1 MRRMW
6 SRLRAAL
13 RRVVDG
19 GAKDAELSDELR
31 AFVEHDAESRIRSG
45 MTPADARRAALIE
58 LGGAEQVKE
67 RVRESAAGARWEI
80 FFRDVRFAM
89 RALVRAPG
97 FSLSVI
103 GNLSIGLAA
112 MIVAFALINGS
123 LRRSPPSIQNPDR
136 LAQIGIQEEIGF
148 RRGDARTALADYP
161 DVVRTLREGMPSL
174 EGLAS
179 FTESDVAATLPQARS
194 IPAAFVSPNYF
205 DVLGVRPGIG
215 RTFAPDEEGGAA
227 SPAAVISRGLW
238 MREFGGDPS
247 VIGRTIQ
254 TGGQIFEVIGVAPQG
269 FAGPFPWSSAELWLP
284 IGLVDRVAMDDPFGQ
299 PGTRSIRY
307 LGRMRDGVG
316 VDRVEAELGVV
327 ARRLGVARPAGERQA
342 GRLVASADD
351 SVERV
356 SIDVSNLSGL
366 GADLVE
372 VVAFILPLPL
382 LVLAIACV
390 NAANLLLV
398 RASRR
403 GREMALRLALGAS
416 RLRLVR
422 QLISESLILA
432 VGTALLALPLAW
444 WSLQVIAA
452 SFVEWPLALD
462 GTVVAGALATAFLT
476 ALGFGLVPALR
487 ATGLRPSAALGTSAE
502 GSGGT
507 RAESRGRRVLVAGQI
522 ALSLGL
528 LASGLQLASAMK
540 SEPPGADPDR
550 LLLASFDLAQLRSS
564 TAESNAF
571 YEALLDRASKLRGV
585 EAAGLSGRDLLWSSS
600 TASFANQVF
609 LSGRDLQW
617 TSDAQVGN
625 STFLSPD
632 GRRFT
637 IAGSAGG
644 DFFRAVGL
652 DLRQGRDF
660 TPADRR
666 DIPEVAI
673 VTERL
678 ASMIQGG
685 ALGRILHVSPG
696 PFPAD
701 PEADVRIVGIVE
713 SPVELYG
720 QDVAAIFFPSPFFPS
735 RVQNGTARTLY
746 VRAQGPAGPLAAAI
760 REIVAQLDRRVPLLE
775 LATLDQK
782 IRSDTRFQGRLV
794 LAQTAAVLGI
804 VALLLASV
812 GLYGVTSYSVAM
824 RMREIAVRMALGAR
838 ADRVVAMVLRQA
850 LAVAAIGAAIGGLVA
865 IAAVPVIQSQL
876 FGVPGLDVA
885 TLGGSAA
892 LLTAA
897 MLVASLLPAWRAARL
912 DPIAVLRE
920 E

>member
-528 LASGLQLASAMK
+528 LASGLQLASAME
-540 SEPPGADPDR
+540 SEPPGADPDGM
-550 LLLASFDLAQLRSS
+550 LLASFDLAQLRSS
-564 TAESNAF
+564 SAESNTF
-571 YEALLDRASKLRGV
+571 YAALLDRVSKLPGV

-600 TASFANQVF
+600 RGFANEVF

-617 TSDAQVGN
+617 TADAQPGN
-625 STFLSPD
+625 LTLVSPD
-632 GRRFT
+632 GRRLT
-637 IAGSAGG
+637 TGGAAGG
-644 DFFRAVGL
+644 DFFRAIGL
-652 DLRQGRDF
+652 DLLHGRDF

-678 ASMIQGG
+678 ASIIQGG
-685 ALGRILHVSPG
+685 VLGRSLRVATFAGEPD
-696 PFPAD
+696 A
-701 PEADVRIVGIVE
+701 EVRIVGIVE
-713 SPVELYG
+713 SPVQLYG
-720 QDVAAIFFPSPFFPS
+720 QEVAAIFFPSPFFPS
-735 RVQNGTARTLY
+735 QFQNGTARTLY
-746 VRAQGPAGPLAAAI
+746 VRTQGPAGPLAPAI

-775 LATLDQK
+775 MATLDEK
-782 IRSDTRFQGRLV
+782 IRSDEDFQGKRV
-794 LAQTAAVLGI
+794 LAQTAAALGI
-804 VALLLASV
+804 VGLLLASV

-824 RMREIAVRMALGAR
+824 RVREIAVRMALGAR

-865 IAAVPVIQSQL
+865 IAAVIVIQSQV
-876 FGVPGLDVA
+876 FGATGLDVA
-885 TLGGSAA
+885 ALAGSAA

-897 MLVASLLPAWRAARL
+897 VLLATMLPAFRAARL
-912 DPIAVLRE
+912 DPMAVLRQE
-920 E
+920 

>member
-1 MRRMW
+1 
-6 SRLRAAL
+6 LRAVL
-13 RRVVDG
+13 RRVVGG
-19 GAKDAELSDELR
+19 GARDEELNQELR
-31 AFVEHDAESRIRSG
+31 AFVELDAEAKARLG
-45 MTPADARRAALIE
+45 MTPEEARRAALIE

-67 RVRESAAGARWEI
+67 HVREAVAGARWELV
-80 FFRDVRFAM
+80 FHDVRYAM
-89 RALVRAPG
+89 RGLVRAPG

-103 GNLSIGLAA
+103 GNLSLGLAA

-123 LRRSPPSIQNPDR
+123 LHRSPPGVPNPDR
-136 LAQIGIQEEIGF
+136 LVQIGIRETALLPVA
-148 RRGDARTALADYP
+148 ARTALADYP
-161 DVVRTLREGMPSL
+161 DVVRTLREGMPGL
-174 EGLAS
+174 DGLAS
-179 FTESDVAATLPQARS
+179 FTESDVAVTLPQPRS
-194 IPAAFVSPNYF
+194 LRAAFVSPDYF
-205 DVLGVRPGIG
+205 DVLGVRPEIG
-215 RTFAPDEEGGAA
+215 RTFAPEEDAE
-227 SPAAVISRGLW
+227 SPVAVISRGLW
-238 MREFGGDPS
+238 MREFGGDRS
-247 VIGRTIQ
+247 VIGRTIE
-254 TGGQIFEVIGVAPQG
+254 TGGQTFEVIGVAPPG
-269 FAGPFPWSSAELWLP
+269 FAGPFSTSSVELWLP

-299 PGTRSIRY
+299 PGSRSIRY
-307 LGRMRDGVG
+307 VGRMRDGVG
-316 VDRVEAELGVV
+316 VDRVGTELGVV
-327 ARRLGVARPAGERQA
+327 ARRLGVARPTGGRPQA

-356 SIDVSNLSGL
+356 GIDVSDLSGL
-366 GADLVE
+366 SDDLVE
-372 VVAFILPLPL
+372 VVAIVLPLPL

-432 VGTALLALPLAW
+432 VGAALLALPLAW
-444 WSLQVIAA
+444 WGLQVIAA
-452 SFVEWPLALD
+452 SFVAWPMPLD
-462 GTVVAGALATAFLT
+462 GTVVAGALVTAFLT

-502 GSGGT
+502 GSGGA
-507 RAESRGRRVLVAGQI
+507 RAESRGRRVLVVGQI

-540 SEPPGADPDR
+540 SEPPGADPDS

-564 TAESNAF
+564 SAESNTF
-571 YEALLDRASKLRGV
+571 YEALLDRASKLPGV
-585 EAAGLSGRDLLWSSS
+585 EAAGLSGRDLLWNSA
-600 TASFANQVF
+600 TPRGGNQVF

-617 TSDAQVGN
+617 TSDAEPAN
-625 STFLSPD
+625 LSTLSED
-632 GRRFT
+632 GRRLT

-652 DLRQGRDF
+652 DLIQGRDF

-666 DIPEVAI
+666 GTLEVAI

-678 ASMIQGG
+678 ASIIQGG
-685 ALGRILHVSPG
+685 VLGRSLRVATFPG
-696 PFPAD
+696 D

-713 SPVELYG
+713 SPVGLYG

-735 RVQNGTARTLY
+735 RYQNGTARTLY
-746 VRAQGPAGPLAAAI
+746 VRARGPAGPLAPAI
-760 REIVAQLDRRVPLLE
+760 RKIVGQLDRRVPLLE
-775 LATLDQK
+775 LVTLDEK
-782 IRSDTRFQGRLV
+782 IRSDEGFQGERV

-804 VALLLASV
+804 LALLLASV

-824 RMREIAVRMALGAR
+824 RVREMAVRMALGAR

-865 IAAVPVIQSQL
+865 IAAVIVIQSQV
-876 FGVPGLDVA
+876 FGVSGVDVA

-897 MLVASLLPAWRAARL
+897 MLLASFLPAWRAARL
-912 DPIAVLRE
+912 DPNVVLRQE
-920 E
+920 